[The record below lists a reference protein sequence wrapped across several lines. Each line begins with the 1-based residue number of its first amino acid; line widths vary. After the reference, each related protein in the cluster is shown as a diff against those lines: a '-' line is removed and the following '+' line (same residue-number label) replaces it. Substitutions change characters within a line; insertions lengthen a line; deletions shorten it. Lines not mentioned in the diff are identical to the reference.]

1 MQLKNQFKGVHNER
15 VYLRVN
21 HSDAGGIFCLLFHSH
36 TIKGLIMDNKTITLI
51 QEMLFDVTDL
61 LNGET
66 FKQLGYENKNDFLKE
81 LKSKLEQVE
90 NNCTL

>member
-1 MQLKNQFKGVHNER
+1 
-15 VYLRVN
+15 
-21 HSDAGGIFCLLFHSH
+21 
-36 TIKGLIMDNKTITLI
+36 MDNKTITLI

-66 FKQLGYENKNDFLKE
+66 FKQLGYENKKDFLKE